1 MRTLEQGKTIEELEN
16 AVNKLAKSKHKTS
29 AELHDL
35 RNELEMT
42 ETQAREKKAQ
52 SSQTMQQLKSE
63 LQTTKQALD
72 ESRVREKQVRRNLKV
87 LGCRHLQ
94 VHPRLASFQITTFS
108 AVGGGRVLFCARHWL
123 HIFRALKTTLHVFPH
138 SDELH
143 VLLHAVNGGSHVY
156 REAYNHFFVHVPRP
170 PLFISRLH
178 VTVNHFTSFP
188 VLLVSNN
195 AGFF

>member
-52 SSQTMQQLKSE
+52 SSQTMHQLKSE

-87 LGCRHLQ
+87 LACRRLQ
-94 VHPRLASFQITTFS
+94 VHPWLASFQLTNFPS
-108 AVGGGRVLFCARHWL
+108 LGGGRVLFCARRWL
-123 HIFRALKTTLHVFPH
+123 HIFSRSKPRYMFSCMRSIKARMFTVKLVTISLFLFPWN
-138 SDELH
+138 SL
-143 VLLHAVNGGSHVY
+143 
-156 REAYNHFFVHVPRP
+156 P
-170 PLFISRLH
+170 IS
-178 VTVNHFTSFP
+178 
-188 VLLVSNN
+188 LVRHCL
-195 AGFF
+195 